1 MPLTDNPAALLAQI
15 LDHPRVKAYC
25 EARGWWT
32 NDECEQCSGYG
43 DIHGH
48 NGVGQEFQR
57 ECDECDG
64 RGLIPRYTG
73 PDLSLESNLHELLGL
88 ADAISDF
95 DVDVMA
101 DCEQGPEHFSVTIYS
116 NANEETGESDIHRGY
131 GPTRTLAVLAALGR
145 ALNINEGNE

>member
-1 MPLTDNPAALLAQI
+1 MTPDQTAALLAQI
-15 LDHPRVKAYC
+15 LAHPRVKAYG

-73 PDLSLESNLHELLGL
+73 PDLALDSNLHELLAL
-88 ADAISDF
+88 ADAI
-95 DVDVMA
+95 DVDLA
-101 DCEQGPEHFSVTIYS
+101 DYALWTRH
-116 NANEETGESDIHRGY
+116 NE
-131 GPTRTLAVLAALGR
+131 PRTLAVLAALRR
-145 ALNINEGNE
+145 ALGIDA